1 MDISIREHILVG
13 HYVLYPIREY
23 LPIIFSKNQ
32 KNRGLLSALPY
43 TGASFLT
50 LLGLDHSSDH
60 RKPLRSGDPGGIF
73 VLSVVNGS
81 DLTRCQVYS
90 YERTSF
96 SLIAS

>member
-1 MDISIREHILVG
+1 MEEFFSDPDFSDFCKSKKSKITLSSTLYGSFILDITWVG
-13 HYVLYPIREY
+13 
-23 LPIIFSKNQ
+23 
-32 KNRGLLSALPY
+32 
-43 TGASFLT
+43 
-50 LLGLDHSSDH
+50 SSGH